1 MVHGRNRERRLLN
14 SMAQRLLVDDG
25 IVDGDDLVILDDG
38 WRLCVGDEVVAKH
51 GDRSIFVGTD
61 RSAWMRNGTTGRVS
75 TVRLDPDNAERD
87 EIDISTRIG
96 PPTG

>member
-1 MVHGRNRERRLLN
+1 MN
-14 SMAQRLLVDDG
+14 SMAQRLLVDDR
-25 IVDGDDLVILDDG
+25 IVDGNDFVTLDDG
-38 WRLCVGDEVVAKH
+38 RRLRVGDEVVAKH
-51 GDRSIFVGTD
+51 GDRNVFVDPD
-61 RSAWMRNGTTGRVS
+61 RSAWIRNGTTGRVS